1 MDLIQPGIHT
11 KVLRQVRVTNSCS
24 ARLLTQFQNL
34 NEETNFY
41 LLTLLDAKE
50 VVPNSVEDVF
60 GEFYYAVGASSSK
73 KAKLPEISLSK
84 LRTYFLKLDAAGPQ
98 DEAQKTLAAIM
109 EKYAVVITLH
119 HLANSL
125 IYKTVLV
132 KLQLSYWL
140 DIRYLTY
147 LKLLYGVQTLPIR
160 VFNVAR
166 AGVASTSVLSTSSV
180 SRKLAAL
187 WASIRRILA
196 STFSSITNNF
206 VLKSSRW
213 RYLQVP
219 LGFIDE
225 EAKHK
230 IDLIE
235 GRLDVLYRQLGVI
248 INNLPAEK
256 DVFAKVIDINGL
268 QNANMAETISEVD
281 KYIRDNSADSV
292 TAKPSFFI
300 RYWPVLALLINF
312 GPSTI
317 KTTWVNR
324 REIMQWLRTNVV
336 DTFAGFWRN
345 WIVKPVWEM
354 LAILRQDDTMT
365 ITSKESLRLDL
376 DSLERMVQDFMKD
389 NNIQFDPQE
398 VKSAVSQG
406 DLTMMMSQYEN
417 EIKLPYKLI
426 IKGSLVRLILIQVQK
441 TKVDGGIAIN
451 GIDKLLKLQQ
461 LLFGALLILP
471 SLFILY
477 QANKA
482 LTSDA
487 SLLPSVASRRVDCL
501 KSMNEI
507 EKLVGG
513 ETRDDK
519 LVKDGKLFVEIVTL
533 TLLSRDLI
541 PPKLRPDFL
550 HDLNTLTL
558 LSSEGHEDVANSV
571 RRMWNMYAPF
581 FRRLK

>member
-1 MDLIQPGIHT
+1 MDLLQLGIHT
-11 KVLRQVRVTNSCS
+11 KILRQVRVTNSCS

-50 VVPNSVEDVF
+50 VIPNSVEDVF
-60 GEFYYAVGASSSK
+60 GEFYYAIDASNSK

-98 DEAQKTLAAIM
+98 DEGQKTLAAIM

-132 KLQLSYWL
+132 KLHLTYWL

-160 VFNVAR
+160 VLNVAR

-187 WASIRRILA
+187 WGSIRRILA

-235 GRLDVLYRQLGVI
+235 GRLEILYRQLGVI

-256 DVFAKVIDINGL
+256 SVFAKVIDIRDL
-268 QNANMAETISEVD
+268 ENANMAETISEVD
-281 KYIRDNSADSV
+281 KYIRDNSADRV

-300 RYWPVLALLINF
+300 RYWPVLALVVNF

-317 KTTWVNR
+317 KNAWVNR
-324 REIMQWLRTNVV
+324 REIVQWLRINVV
-336 DTFAGFWRN
+336 DTFTGFWNN

-376 DSLERMVQDFMKD
+376 DSLERMVQDFMTD
-389 NNIQFDPQE
+389 NHIQFDPQE
-398 VKSAVSQG
+398 VKTAVSQG

-417 EIKLPYKLI
+417 EIKLPYRLI

-441 TKVDGGIAIN
+441 TKVDGAIAIN

-477 QANKA
+477 QANRA

-541 PPKLRPDFL
+541 PPKLRLDFL